1 MSQTGRRL
9 SSGEGNQTT
18 ALKKLQI
25 LESLQAPLFDK
36 ISIISSKICDFP
48 IALIRFVGENNT
60 PVKSNVGKNGVTE
73 TPEDIAFYTKA
84 ILNDQGIELS
94 DTKFN
99 INPQLAIKPKSHLYL
114 STPIILS
121 NLDKIGTL
129 CIVAEINN
137 ALNETQK
144 NYLSALT
151 GIAVQTLSS
160 RFDMV
165 IAVQEK
171 SSNLASI
178 VESSADA
185 IISKSLEGFILTWNQ
200 GAEKLFGYT
209 AKEIIGKHITTLFPD
224 ESLTEEEVYLNKI
237 KKRESVKN
245 YETQRVT
252 KNAEL
257 INVSITLS
265 AIENA
270 YGEMI
275 GISEI
280 ARDISEQQKLKNIID
295 EEHEYI
301 KVTMDSIGDAVITTD
316 KNGNLAYLNPMAEK
330 LTGWRTDE
338 IIGMPLQV
346 VFNIMYESTRL
357 PCNNPF
363 EACLTK
369 GKPVISLENTIL
381 ISRDGTEYAV
391 EYSSAPILKSN
402 NELLGVVIVSNDVTK
417 QRYIT
422 NAMTYH
428 ASHDAL
434 TGLINRG
441 EFEHKLEHAIISA
454 RERNLEHALLYIDL
468 DQFKVVNE
476 SSGHQIGDILLKE
489 ISIVIGNCIRSS
501 DAFARL
507 GGDEFGILL
516 EKCNPD
522 NAMRIAQNICKSVD
536 EYRLLVDKRRHRV
549 GASIGLVIIDDNWL
563 STSHLLHAADQSCNA
578 AKEDG
583 RNRVHFYLD
592 KDHALQT
599 HLGEVQ
605 WASRI
610 EQAIEDNNFVLY
622 CQRILPLKGKG
633 GLHGEV
639 LLRLKDEQG
648 KLISP
653 GEFLPAAERYHMVSR
668 IDKWVVRE
676 VFEWMRQHQ
685 DQLNHIETI
694 SINLSGQSLGDKN
707 FNAYVLDLIRHHSMD
722 CSKICFEITETAAI
736 TNMSVAEKF
745 IDSMKKHDIKFSLDD
760 FGSGVSSFGYLK
772 KLDVD
777 YIKID
782 GQFIKSLTK
791 NAIDQA
797 TVRCIT
803 EVAKVTGKKTIA
815 EWVEDESTEKLLK
828 EMGINYTQGYLKHK
842 PAPINHMLEIK
853 CSYKQPENKSKNLTV
868 TTT

>member
-1 MSQTGRRL
+1 MSQTGGRL
-9 SSGEGNQTT
+9 PSGEGARTIVP
-18 ALKKLQI
+18 KKLQM

-36 ISIISSKICDFP
+36 ISIIASKICDFP
-48 IALIRFVGENNT
+48 IALIWFVGKNNR
-60 PVKSNVGKNGVTE
+60 PVKSNIGTNGVTE
-73 TPEDIAFYTKA
+73 TPKDIAFYA
-84 ILNDQGIELS
+84 NANLSDQVIELS
-94 DTKFN
+94 DTTFN
-99 INPQLAIKPKSHLYL
+99 IDPQLVINSNTHLYTSAPILL
-114 STPIILS
+114 STQE
-121 NLDKIGTL
+121 KMGTL
-129 CIVAEINN
+129 CIVAEINKP
-137 ALNETQK
+137 LNETQK
-144 NYLSALT
+144 NF
-151 GIAVQTLSS
+151 LSS
-160 RFDMV
+160 LTSISVQSLLTRFEMV
-165 IAVQEK
+165 NVVQEK
-171 SSNLASI
+171 SSKLASI

-185 IISKSLEGFILTWNQ
+185 IIGKSLDGFILTWNQ
-200 GAEKLFGYT
+200 GAVNIFGYT
-209 AKEIIGKHITTLFPD
+209 ADEIIGRHISVLFPND
-224 ESLTEEEVYLNKI
+224 QSTEEHEFLNKI
-237 KKRESVKN
+237 KNRKSVKN
-245 YETQRVT
+245 YETQRIT
-252 KNAEL
+252 KNADL
-257 INVSITLS
+257 INVSVTLS

-280 ARDISEQQKLKNIID
+280 ARDISAQQKLKNIID

-316 KNGNLAYLNPMAEK
+316 KSGNLVYLNPVAEK

-338 IIGMPLQV
+338 VIGLPLQV

-363 EACLTK
+363 EACITK
-369 GKPVISLENTIL
+369 GKPVISLENTLL
-381 ISRDGTEYAV
+381 ISRDGTEFIV

-402 NELLGVVIVSNDVTK
+402 KELLGVVIVSNDVTK
-417 QRYIT
+417 QRYIA

-441 EFEHKLEHAIISA
+441 EFEHKLEYAIISG

-489 ISIVIGNCIRSS
+489 ISSVIGNCIRSS

-549 GASIGLVIIDDNWL
+549 GASIGLVMIDDNWL
-563 STSHLLHAADQSCNA
+563 STSHLMHAADQSCNA

-583 RNRVHFYLD
+583 RNRVHLYID
-592 KDHALQT
+592 KDHALQA

-610 EQAIEDNNFVLY
+610 EQAMEDNNFVLY

-648 KLISP
+648 NLISP

-676 VFEWMRQHQ
+676 VFDWMRQHH

-707 FNAYVLDLIRHHSMD
+707 FNAYVLDLIRHHAMD

-736 TNMSVAEKF
+736 INISVAEKF
-745 IDSMKKHDIKFSLDD
+745 IDSMKRHHIKFSLDD

-828 EMGINYTQGYLKHK
+828 EMGINYTQGYLKHR
-842 PAPINHMLEIK
+842 PAPIDHMLEIK
-853 CSYKQPENKSKNLTV
+853 CSYKQPRAKSKNTPL

>member
-1 MSQTGRRL
+1 MLQTGGGL
-9 SSGEGNQTT
+9 PSGEGARTIVP
-18 ALKKLQI
+18 KKLQI

-36 ISIISSKICDFP
+36 ISNIASNICDFP
-48 IALIRFVGENNT
+48 IALIRLLDENNT
-60 PVKSNVGKNGVTE
+60 PLKSNIGKNGVTE
-73 TPEDIAFYTKA
+73 TPEDIAFYA
-84 ILNDQGIELS
+84 HASMSDRVIELS
-94 DTKFN
+94 DTSFN
-99 INPQLAIKPKSHLYL
+99 LDPHQAIKTNKHLYASAPILL
-114 STPIILS
+114 STQE
-121 NLDKIGTL
+121 KVGTL
-129 CIVAEINN
+129 CIVAEINKP
-137 ALNETQK
+137 LNETQI
-144 NYLSALT
+144 NFLSTLS
-151 GIAVQTLSS
+151 GIAVQSLLT
-160 RFDMV
+160 RFDLV
-165 IAVQEK
+165 IAIHEK

-185 IISKSLEGFILTWNQ
+185 IISQSLDGIILTWNQ
-200 GAEKLFGYT
+200 GAEYIFGYT
-209 AKEIIGKHITTLFPD
+209 ADEMVGLPISTLFPK
-224 ESLTEEEVYLNKI
+224 ENRSEELALLKKI
-237 KKRESVKN
+237 KNREAVKN
-245 YETQRVT
+245 YETQRVS

-257 INVSITLS
+257 INVSVTLS

-270 YGEMI
+270 YGEII

-280 ARDISEQQKLKNIID
+280 ARDISEQQKLKNTID

-301 KVTMDSIGDAVITTD
+301 KVTMDSSGDAVITTD
-316 KNGNLAYLNPMAEK
+316 KIGNVAYLNPVAEK
-330 LTGWRTDE
+330 LTGWRTE
-338 IIGMPLQV
+338 EVNGLPLQV

-363 EACLTK
+363 EACITK
-369 GKPVISLENTIL
+369 GKPVISLENTLL

-402 NELLGVVIVSNDVTK
+402 KELLGVVIVSNDVTK
-417 QRYIT
+417 QRYIA
-422 NAMTYH
+422 NAMNYH

-441 EFEHKLEHAIISA
+441 EFEHKLEQAMISG

-476 SSGHQIGDILLKE
+476 SSGHQIGDVLLKE
-489 ISIVIGNCIRSS
+489 IAIVIGNCIRSS

-536 EYRLLVDKRRHRV
+536 EYRLIVDKRRHRV
-549 GASIGLVIIDDNWL
+549 GASIGLVMIDDNWL

-592 KDHALQT
+592 KDHALQA

-610 EQAIEDNNFVLY
+610 EQAMEDNNFVLY

-639 LLRLKDEQG
+639 LLRLKDEEG
-648 KLISP
+648 HLIPP
-653 GEFLPAAERYHMVSR
+653 GQFLPAAERYHMVSR

-676 VFEWMRQHQ
+676 VFEWIRHHH

-707 FNAYVLDLIRHHSMD
+707 FNTYVSDLIRHHAMD
-722 CSKICFEITETAAI
+722 YSKICFEITETAAI
-736 TNMSVAEKF
+736 TNISVAEKF
-745 IDSMKKHDIKFSLDD
+745 IDSMKRHQIKFSLDD

-782 GQFIKSLTK
+782 GQFIKSLTN

-797 TVRCIT
+797 TVRCIK

-828 EMGINYTQGYLKHK
+828 EMGIDYTQGYLKHK
-842 PAPINHMLEIK
+842 PAPIDHMLEIK
-853 CSYKQPENKSKNLTV
+853 CSYQQPTAPSKNTMV